1 MKINVVAGDIAHQDV
16 GAVVV
21 NLFEGVTAPGGA
33 TGAVD
38 RAMGGAISALIA
50 DGEIKGKRG
59 ELTLI
64 HSLGTIAPK
73 RVLVAGLGKSE
84 TITLDGVRSVAAESA
99 RHLSGIGVEA
109 AATILHGAGI
119 AGLDDMASA
128 RALAEGVVMGMYR
141 FDKYKSNASE
151 GGLGEM
157 TIVEFDESKVEAL
170 QQGVSEGCCNRGGG
184 ELLPGYGERACK
196 LHDSVGHGR
205 AGTESCSHA
214 WCGA

>member
-1 MKINVVAGDIAHQDV
+1 MKINVVAGDIAQQDV

-59 ELTLI
+59 ELTRLSI
-64 HSLGTIAPK
+64 RLGTIAPK

-99 RHLSGIGVEA
+99 RHLSGIGVKS
-109 AATILHGAGI
+109 AATILHGAGDCG
-119 AGLDDMASA
+119 AG
-128 RALAEGVVMGMYR
+128 RH
-141 FDKYKSNASE
+141 
-151 GGLGEM
+151 
-157 TIVEFDESKVEAL
+157 
-170 QQGVSEGCCNRGGG
+170 
-184 ELLPGYGERACK
+184 GERAG
-196 LHDSVGHGR
+196 VGRGR
-205 AGTESCSHA
+205 GD
-214 WCGA
+214 GDVPL